1 MIQPVGRYWVWRELF
16 SKPIWLNSTVEQQVI
31 LMTLI
36 AMANFQPNDWEW
48 EGQKFKVDAG
58 QFVTSINSI
67 IENTGDT
74 VSIQNIRSAL
84 KRFENL
90 EFLTVKVTKTGSL
103 ITLVNWQS
111 YQPKVNDLTQKPTQS
126 QHRGNTEVTTIEE
139 GKKEKKVKE
148 EKDTTTENINEVVN
162 LYKEKLQLLPQPSKI
177 TDARKK
183 AINARIKDYSL
194 EEVKEV
200 INLIS
205 QSDYLL
211 GRINDFKATID
222 WIFNPSN
229 FAKIKE
235 GNYVNRQTGV
245 KTSGTVS
252 DYIKNSG
259 SQKFYNPKEV

>member
-1 MIQPVGRYWVWRELF
+1 M
-16 SKPIWLNSTVEQQVI
+16 
-31 LMTLI
+31 
-36 AMANFQPNDWEW
+36 
-48 EGQKFKVDAG
+48 
-58 QFVTSINSI
+58 
-67 IENTGDT
+67 
-74 VSIQNIRSAL
+74 
-84 KRFENL
+84 
-90 EFLTVKVTKTGSL
+90 
-103 ITLVNWQS
+103 
-111 YQPKVNDLTQKPTQS
+111 
-126 QHRGNTEVTTIEE
+126 
-139 GKKEKKVKE
+139 
-148 EKDTTTENINEVVN
+148 VN

-245 KTSGTVS
+245 KTSDAVS

>member
-36 AMANFQPNDWEW
+36 AMANFQANDWEW

-67 IENTGDT
+67 IENTGGT

-84 KRFENL
+84 KRFEKL

-111 YQPKVNDLTQKPTQS
+111 YQPKVNDLTQQPTQS

-139 GKKEKKVKE
+139 GKKEKKEKKEDIITPPVIKYLNEKTGKNFQFNVKATQE
-148 EKDTTTENINEVVN
+148 
-162 LYKEKLQLLPQPSKI
+162 L
-177 TDARKK
+177 
-183 AINARIKDYSL
+183 INARITDGFKIEDLYR
-194 EEVKEV
+194 V
-200 INLIS
+200 IDIKTVEWLNDS
-205 QSDYLL
+205 KMSKYLQ
-211 GRINDFKATID
+211 
-222 WIFNPSN
+222 PSTL
-229 FAKIKE
+229 FAKTKFEGYLNQGIIKSQTSE
-235 GNYVNRQTGV
+235 KNKDDNYFSNRG
-245 KTSGTVS
+245 
-252 DYIKNSG
+252 
-259 SQKFYNPKEV
+259 EVDG